1 MSKARYQ
8 KGCVSLI
15 KNGSGQ
21 PVWVFRW
28 RTTLP
33 DGKRVPRQKVI
44 GTPER
49 FNSKAAAE
57 KAAAGLRLLINADGP
72 NELKAITMQALIEH
86 YKKTE
91 LIDQGDEGK
100 SFSTRHRYESCLR
113 RWIEPRWGTH
123 QLGEI
128 KTVAV
133 EQWLRQVDRANG
145 TKAKIR
151 NLMGTLFNHAIRWE
165 FTDRNPITGPV
176 RGSGVR
182 QSSKRARVPDVL
194 TIEEMQA
201 LLAALDVRE
210 RTLVF
215 LAMVTGL
222 RMGELAGLK
231 WKDADFAN
239 LLLHVERSVVYQVV
253 GRCKTEASKKP
264 VPLDEYLAQDLLEW
278 YRYAPCVGPEDWIF
292 ASTCKRAGKKRGQ
305 VPLWLQPVMRYHVVP
320 AARRVGITKRLG
332 WHTFRHTYSTL
343 LKDNGEDVKVVQEL
357 LRHASVKITLDIYTQ
372 AMTPAK
378 RKAQSRVVAMIRPEL
393 RGNGGVS
400 EGKAEDCVHE
410 IVHGNLPEND
420 AKSLI

>member
-8 KGCVSLI
+8 KGCVSLV

-21 PVWVFRW
+21 QVWVFRW

-33 DGKRVPRQKVI
+33 DGKRVPRQRVV
-44 GTPER
+44 GTLER
-49 FNSKAAAE
+49 YNNKAAAE
-57 KAAAGLRLLINADGP
+57 KAATGLRLLINANGP
-72 NELKAITMQALIEH
+72 NEMKAITMQALIEH
-86 YKKTE
+86 YKTTE
-91 LIDQGDEGK
+91 LTDQGDEGK

-113 RWIEPRWGTH
+113 RWIVPRWGEH
-123 QLGEI
+123 QLEEI

-133 EQWLRQVDRANG
+133 EQWLRQLDRANG

-151 NLMGTLFNHAIRWE
+151 NLMGALFNHAIRWE

-182 QSSKRARVPDVL
+182 QSSKRARIPDVL
-194 TIEEMQA
+194 SIEEMRA
-201 LLAALDVRE
+201 LLKELSLRE
-210 RTLVF
+210 QVLVF

-231 WKDADFAN
+231 WKDVDFAN

-253 GRCKTEASKKP
+253 GKCKTEASQKP

-278 YRYAPCVGPEDWIF
+278 YRQAPCAEPEDWLF
-292 ASTCKRAGKKRGQ
+292 ASVCNRAGKKRGQ
-305 VPLWLQPVMRYHVVP
+305 SPLWLHPVMRYHIVP
-320 AARRVGITKRLG
+320 AARRVGITKKLG
-332 WHTFRHTYSTL
+332 WHTFRHTFSTL
-343 LKDNGEDVKVVQEL
+343 LRANGEDVKVVQEL

-378 RKAQSRVVAMIRPEL
+378 RQAQSRVVAMIRPEL
-393 RGNGGVS
+393 RGNGRVS
-400 EGKAEDCVHE
+400 EGESENCVHE
-410 IVHGNLPEND
+410 IVHGNLASEG
-420 AKSLI
+420 AK

>member
-8 KGCVSLI
+8 KGCVSLV

-21 PVWVFRW
+21 QVWVFRW

-33 DGKRVPRQKVI
+33 DGKRVPRQRVV
-44 GTPER
+44 GTLER
-49 FNSKAAAE
+49 YNNKAAAE
-57 KAAAGLRLLINADGP
+57 KAATGLRLLINANGP
-72 NELKAITMQALIEH
+72 NEMKAITMQALIEH
-86 YKKTE
+86 YKTTE
-91 LIDQGDEGK
+91 LTDQGDEGK

-113 RWIEPRWGTH
+113 RWIVPRWGEH
-123 QLGEI
+123 QLEEI

-133 EQWLRQVDRANG
+133 EQWLRQLDRANG

-151 NLMGTLFNHAIRWE
+151 NLMGALFNHAIRWE

-182 QSSKRARVPDVL
+182 QSSKRARIPDVL
-194 TIEEMQA
+194 SIEEMRA
-201 LLAALDVRE
+201 LLKELSLRE
-210 RTLVF
+210 QVLVF

-231 WKDADFAN
+231 WKDVDFAN

-253 GRCKTEASKKP
+253 GKCKTEASQKP

-278 YRYAPCVGPEDWIF
+278 YRQAPCAGPEDWLF
-292 ASTCKRAGKKRGQ
+292 ASVCNRAGKKRGQ
-305 VPLWLQPVMRYHVVP
+305 SPLWLHPVMRYHIVP
-320 AARRVGITKRLG
+320 AARRVGITKKLG
-332 WHTFRHTYSTL
+332 WHTFRHTFSTL
-343 LKDNGEDVKVVQEL
+343 LRANGEDVKVVQEL

-378 RKAQSRVVAMIRPEL
+378 RQAQSRVVAMIRPEL
-393 RGNGGVS
+393 RGNGRVS
-400 EGKAEDCVHE
+400 EGEAENCVHE
-410 IVHGNLPEND
+410 IVHENLASEG
-420 AKSLI
+420 AK

>member
-8 KGCVSLI
+8 KGCVSLV

-21 PVWVFRW
+21 QVWVFRW

-33 DGKRVPRQKVI
+33 DGKRVPRQRVV
-44 GTPER
+44 GTLER
-49 FNSKAAAE
+49 YNNKAAAE

-72 NELKAITMQALIEH
+72 NEMKAISMQALIEH
-86 YKKTE
+86 YKTTE
-91 LIDQGDEGK
+91 LTDQGDEGK

-113 RWIEPRWGTH
+113 RWIVPRWGEH
-123 QLGEI
+123 QLEEI

-133 EQWLRQVDRANG
+133 EQWLRQLDRANG

-151 NLMGTLFNHAIRWE
+151 NLMGALFNHAIRWE

-182 QSSKRARVPDVL
+182 QSSKRARIPDVL
-194 TIEEMQA
+194 SIEEMRA
-201 LLAALDVRE
+201 LLKELSLRE
-210 RTLVF
+210 QVLVF

-231 WKDADFAN
+231 WKDVDFAN

-253 GRCKTEASKKP
+253 GKCKTEASQKP

-278 YRYAPCVGPEDWIF
+278 YRQAPCAEPEDWLF
-292 ASTCKRAGKKRGQ
+292 ASVCNRAGKKRGQ
-305 VPLWLQPVMRYHVVP
+305 SPLWLHPVMRYHIVP
-320 AARRVGITKRLG
+320 AARRVGITKKLG
-332 WHTFRHTYSTL
+332 WHTFRHTFSTL
-343 LKDNGEDVKVVQEL
+343 LRANGEDVKVVQEL

-378 RKAQSRVVAMIRPEL
+378 RQAQSRVVAMIRPEL
-393 RGNGGVS
+393 RGNGRVS
-400 EGKAEDCVHE
+400 EGESENCVHE
-410 IVHGNLPEND
+410 IVHGNLASEG
-420 AKSLI
+420 AK

>member
-8 KGCVSLI
+8 KGSVSLI

-21 PVWVFRW
+21 QVWVFRW

-44 GTPER
+44 GTLER
-49 FNSKAAAE
+49 YNSKAAAE
-57 KAAAGLRLLINADGP
+57 KVAAGLRLLINADGP
-72 NELKAITMQALIEH
+72 NEMKAVTMQALIEH
-86 YKKTE
+86 YKTTE

-113 RWIEPRWGTH
+113 RWIVPRWGEH
-123 QLGEI
+123 QLEEI

-133 EQWLRQVDRANG
+133 EQWLRQLDRANG

-151 NLMGTLFNHAIRWE
+151 NLMGALFNHAIRWE

-182 QSSKRARVPDVL
+182 QSSKRARIPDVL
-194 TIEEMQA
+194 TIEEMRA
-201 LLAALDVRE
+201 LLKELSLRE
-210 RTLVF
+210 RVLVF
-215 LAMVTGL
+215 LAMATGL

-231 WKDADFAN
+231 WKDVDFAN

-253 GRCKTEASKKP
+253 GKCKTEASQKP

-278 YRYAPCVGPEDWIF
+278 YRHAPCAGPEDWLF
-292 ASTCKRAGKKRGQ
+292 ASICNRAGKKRGQ
-305 VPLWLQPVMRYHVVP
+305 NPLWLYPVMRYHIAP
-320 AARRVGITKRLG
+320 AARRVGITKKLG
-332 WHTFRHTYSTL
+332 WHTFRHTFSTL
-343 LKDNGEDVKVVQEL
+343 LRANGEDVKVVQEL

-378 RKAQSRVVAMIRPEL
+378 RQAQSRVVAMIRPEL
-393 RGNGGVS
+393 RGNGGVP
-400 EGKAEDCVHE
+400 EGEAENCVHE
-410 IVHGNLPEND
+410 IVHGNSASEG
-420 AKSLI
+420 AK